1 MKRIEKKIERMASY
15 DVPDVLSQIMPD
27 APPLKSRRLKPA
39 LTFAFSVLLIGL
51 LSLPFLV
58 PTPIEASTVY
68 LDFDAALSIGL
79 NEDDEVISITGTNP
93 QGEALVAVLK
103 TTHAWRNASL
113 ETVMDQL
120 LITLE
125 TSPQRPDHTTLMY
138 SVRSN
143 SEMAKSRVMGK
154 LQSQLVRGQ
163 NPLFDDLVDGESFDL
178 REPGSSGM
186 MANPMRENLILTL
199 LENDPTLEA
208 DALRTLSMPELIQLS
223 RRLGL
228 FPGRP

>member
-15 DVPDVLSQIMPD
+15 EVPDVLSHIMPD
-27 APPLKSRRLKPA
+27 APSLKSRRLKPA
-39 LTFAFSVLLIGL
+39 LTFAFSLFLIGL
-51 LSLPFLV
+51 LSIPFLV
-58 PTPIEASTVY
+58 PTPIEASMVY

-79 NEDDEVISITGTNP
+79 NDDDEVISITGTNP
-93 QGEALVAVLK
+93 EGESLVAVLK

-125 TSPQRPDHTTLMY
+125 TSPQKPDHTTLMY
-138 SVRSN
+138 SVRSH
-143 SEMAKSRVMGK
+143 SEIAKSRVMGK
-154 LQSQLVRGQ
+154 LKSQLARGQ
-163 NPLFDDLVDGESFDL
+163 NPVFDDLVDGDLFQPTEPES
-178 REPGSSGM
+178 GSM
-186 MANPMRENLILTL
+186 RDNPMRENLILTL
-199 LENDPTLEA
+199 LENDSTLEA
-208 DALRTLSMPELIQLS
+208 DRLRTLSMPELIQLS